1 MKLSSILRRVP
12 SVLAWTLLAA
22 ACVCTFYLVVV
33 MGETPELSRAAQE
46 SAQATAAPRFDPRP
60 LDGAVSPQNAAAYFP
75 AELLSLPLEEPLGA
89 NAEDVKAGTDTCRVV
104 TLTYEAR
111 GGVPVRCVSA
121 WPAAYLTTLPQ
132 AGYAPDAATGMR
144 LRGLDAVHLSGQNGE
159 GALVVRTGDVV
170 YALFG
175 PDEQT
180 ALYALGEET
189 FAR

>member
-1 MKLSSILRRVP
+1 MKLSPILRRVP

-33 MGETPELSRAAQE
+33 MGEAPELERAAQGA
-46 SAQATAAPRFDPRP
+46 AQTTAAPLLELRP

-75 AELLSLPLEEPLGA
+75 AELLSLPFEEPLSA
-89 NAEDVKAGTDTCRVV
+89 SAVDMKAGTDTCRVV
-104 TLTYEAR
+104 TLTYAAR
-111 GGVPVRCVSA
+111 GGIPVRCVSA
-121 WPAAYLTTLPQ
+121 CPVAYLTTLPQ
-132 AGYAPDAATGMR
+132 AGYAPDAASGMR
-144 LRGLDAVHLSGQNGE
+144 LRGLDAVHLSGENGE
-159 GALVVRTGDVV
+159 GALVARAGDVV

>member
-22 ACVCTFYLVVV
+22 ACVCTFYLVAV
-33 MGETPELSRAAQE
+33 MGEAPELERAAQGA
-46 SAQATAAPRFDPRP
+46 AQTAAPLSKPRA
-60 LDGAVSPQNAAAYFP
+60 LDGGVSVQNAAAYFP
-75 AELLSLPLEEPLGA
+75 AELLSLPLEEPLSA
-89 NAEDVKAGTDTCRVV
+89 AAEDVKVGTATCRVV
-104 TLTYEAR
+104 TLTYAAR

-121 WPAAYLTTLPQ
+121 WPAAYLTTLPH
-132 AGYAPDAATGMR
+132 AGYAPDAVSGMR
-144 LRGLDAVHLSGQNGE
+144 LRGLDAVHLSGENGE
-159 GALVVRTGDVV
+159 GALVARAGDVV

-189 FAR
+189 YAR

>member
-1 MKLSSILRRVP
+1 MKLSSILWRVP
-12 SVLAWTLLAA
+12 SVLAWTLLAV
-22 ACVCTFYLVVV
+22 ACVCTFYLVAV
-33 MGETPELSRAAQE
+33 MGEAPELERAAQGA
-46 SAQATAAPRFDPRP
+46 AQTAAAPLSKPRP
-60 LDGAVSPQNAAAYFP
+60 LDGGVNVQNAAAYFP
-75 AELLSLPLEEPLGA
+75 AELLSLPLEEPLSA
-89 NAEDVKAGTDTCRVV
+89 DAEDIKAGTDTCRVV
-104 TLTYEAR
+104 TLTYAAR

-144 LRGLDAVHLSGQNGE
+144 LRGLDAVHLSGENGQ
-159 GALVVRTGDVV
+159 GALVARAGDVV